1 MKISRKVGRRSRSS
15 VSRRRLRNK
24 KSYKKNS
31 YRKKHTQRGGKHGRG
46 HKRARTHKRGKRFH
60 RGGAIVSPFTKPT
73 NFDSATLTL
82 NLVPD
87 MNLSNPVVKYTSR
100 TITGYPIIERLRY
113 IKIDDET
120 KEKSTTRYNGFKV
133 ELLYDKT
140 NNTLKFTL
148 NRVPEKESDKPLSF
162 TFEGNTD
169 AVISQI
175 HRLGET
181 KSFKSVQ
188 EPQSKLSFTFFVPPY
203 SNGRLFEDLA
213 NSIRNAIYKTKTSQ
227 EKEAEEQKQ
236 ITNQREIDEAMI
248 KRRQENAA
256 IALERNKLLMDS
268 RRRQLLQNPVL
279 TSHSETNI
287 LQRKFDPEATAATS
301 VESAAKEF
309 EDEYPIVTEDVHEDV
324 PEDEP
329 APAPPASENTSTL
342 PEDWAE
348 YKDDD
353 GTPYYHNPKTDE
365 TRWDKPGTY
374 LSNDD

>member
-1 MKISRKVGRRSRSS
+1 MKVSRKVGRRSRKHTSSSS

-24 KSYKKNS
+24 N
-31 YRKKHTQRGGKHGRG
+31 RKHTKTQKGGKHGKHGRG
-46 HKRARTHKRGKRFH
+46 HKRARTHKHGKRFH
-60 RGGAIVSPFTKPT
+60 RGGTIVTPFTKPT

-100 TITGYPIIERLRY
+100 TTTGYPIIERLRY

-120 KEKSTTRYNGFKV
+120 KGKSTTRYNDFKV

-175 HRLGET
+175 HGLGET

-188 EPQSKLSFTFFVPPY
+188 EPQSQLSFTFFVRPF
-203 SNGRLFEDLA
+203 SNERLFEDLA

-256 IALERNKLLMDS
+256 KALERSQLLMAS
-268 RRRQLLQNPVL
+268 RRGQLLQNPVL

-287 LQRKFDPEATAATS
+287 FQRNFDPKATAATS

-309 EDEYPIVTEDVHEDV
+309 EDV
-324 PEDEP
+324 PEDVRGDEYAAKDFEYEP
-329 APAPPASENTSTL
+329 APASENTSTL
-342 PEDWAE
+342 PQGWVE

-353 GTPYYHNPKTDE
+353 GTPYYHNSE
-365 TRWDKPGTY
+365 TNETTWVLPE
-374 LSNDD
+374 